1 MRLITRAPGNNS
13 TMRWRAPILALT
25 LVVAAGVASPAPARA
40 AVPVLVIDGKGFGH
54 GVGMAQD
61 GAYWMGRD
69 GASTKDIIGHFYPGT
84 SLGTGRGDVRV
95 VVLPATSTDVDL
107 GFPDGGE
114 VRDAPSGT
122 QSTGFPM
129 QVAPGGTAHIHYD
142 GR

>member
-1 MRLITRAPGNNS
+1 MGLMVGRPGKNRP
-13 TMRWRAPILALT
+13 MRWRVPLLALT
-25 LVVAAGVASPAPARA
+25 LAVAGGGLLAPTAHA

-69 GASTKDIIGHFYPGT
+69 GASSKDIIGHFYPGT

-95 VVLPATSTDVDL
+95 VVLPATSADL
-107 GFPDGGE
+107 DLAFPDGGE

-122 QSTGFPM
+122 QSTGFP
-129 QVAPGGTAHIHYD
+129 
-142 GR
+142 